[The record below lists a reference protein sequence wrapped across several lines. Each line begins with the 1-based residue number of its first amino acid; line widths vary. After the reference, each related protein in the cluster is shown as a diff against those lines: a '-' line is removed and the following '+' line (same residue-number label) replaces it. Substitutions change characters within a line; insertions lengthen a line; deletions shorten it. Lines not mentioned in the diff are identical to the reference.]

1 MITLKKYIFTN
12 NIINKIMAIF
22 CTLLWGTTAPAVKLM
37 FDSLKIQNNDI
48 PKQIYFAGICF
59 TLSGIFTLIVPCI
72 KRKKLLLIN
81 RSTITD
87 TFLIAIMQTT
97 LQYIFFYI
105 GLANTSASKASII
118 SSFCTFFII
127 ILSHFIYKDE
137 KLTLQKTIGCMLGIT
152 SMVILNL
159 EYSQNISLDF
169 KLLGEG
175 FMLFSAIAIA
185 VPTPICKRLSFKED
199 VTIFTGNSFL
209 IGGVF
214 LILIGLLYGGN
225 INLFSTYNFCL
236 LLYLS
241 VSSSIAGVLWNYLLK
256 YNEVSKISIYNLLV
270 PIFGTLFSYIILK
283 ENIYEIK
290 TIISLILASSGIYMV
305 EKVSKTNKV
314 NLKEIL
320 NKCAIKSNKNL

>member
-1 MITLKKYIFTN
+1 MTTLKKYIFTN
-12 NIINKIMAIF
+12 DILNKVIAIF
-22 CTLLWGTTAPAVKLM
+22 CTFLWGTTAPVVKLM

-59 TLSGIFTLIVPCI
+59 TLSGIFTLIIPCI
-72 KRKKLLLIN
+72 KRKKILLIS

-87 TFLIAIMQTT
+87 TFLIAIIQTT

-105 GLANTSASKASII
+105 GLANTTSSKASII
-118 SSFCTFFII
+118 SSLCTFFII

-137 KLTLQKTIGCMLGIT
+137 KLNFQKILGCTLGIL
-152 SMVILNL
+152 SMIILNL
-159 EYSQNISLDF
+159 EYGQTISLDF

-175 FMLFSAIAIA
+175 FILFSAIAIA
-185 VPTPICKRLSFKED
+185 IPTPICKRLSFKED

-209 IGGVF
+209 IGGIF

-225 INLFSTYNFCL
+225 INLVSKYNLFL

-241 VSSSIAGVLWNYLLK
+241 ISSSIAGILWNCLLK

-270 PIFGTLFSYIILK
+270 PIFGTMFSYILLK

-290 TIISLILASSGIYMV
+290 TITSLILASSGIYIV
-305 EKVSKTNKV
+305 EKVFQRNKLHIKIIKKGRTNH
-314 NLKEIL
+314 
-320 NKCAIKSNKNL
+320 